1 MKFFLTTTAART
13 SMKSVQHLLSLG
25 SAALLVSLAVLHAA
39 ESGKP
44 NIVFIFADD
53 WGWGDLSCHGHP
65 WLKTPNLDRLASEGI
80 DFQQFNVLNPVCSP
94 SRCAAVTGHFPA
106 RYSIHQHFAAPA
118 QNLERNMPDWLDP
131 KAPTIARFLQQA
143 GYRTGHFGKWHLTS
157 RNIHGAPTPEAYGF
171 DEFSIFN
178 GGAELPSAD
187 LHATPDN
194 AVKFIRAN
202 KDRPFFVNVWLHE
215 SHLPHVPVKE
225 SLEKWQE
232 LDEQKRVYAAV
243 ITDGDNAVGRVLDAL
258 KATGVEQ
265 NTIVLFSSDNG
276 PESTG
281 NMPEQNLR
289 DTDVGSVGFGG
300 YYSVGSTSGL
310 RGRKRS
316 LFEGGVR
323 VPFIVRWP
331 GHTPAGAKND
341 STVFTAVDLLPTL
354 CAAAGVK
361 LPLAYHG
368 DGENLLAALNGQPAV
383 RTRPIFWQ
391 WQGKMAEPDWWP
403 RLAVREGEWKLA
415 LTDDAKRV
423 ELHRLNADR
432 GESADA
438 APDHP
443 DIVNRLTKLVLDWKI
458 TLPAKPDPLC
468 ISTTDRSDS
477 KGNSNKRRKAAATP
491 EQPAKKATP
500 DRARAFERMDL
511 NKDGLLTLDEYQAG
525 LKSGKNLEQ
534 RFKNF
539 DKNNDG
545 KLTPKE
551 FATPDGE

>member
-1 MKFFLTTTAART
+1 MI
-13 SMKSVQHLLSLG
+13 LLRRVVLLC
-25 SAALLVSLAVLHAA
+25 SACLLVPMDVLQAA
-39 ESGKP
+39 DTRP

-94 SRCAAVTGHFPA
+94 SRSAALTGHYPA
-106 RYSIHQHFAAPA
+106 RYCIHQHFAAPA
-118 QNLERNMPDWLDP
+118 QNAARNMPDWLDP
-131 KAPTIARFLQQA
+131 QAPTLARFLKQA
-143 GYRTGHFGKWHLTS
+143 GYRTAHFGKWHLTS
-157 RNIHGAPTPEAYGF
+157 RNTHGAPSPAAYGF
-171 DEFSIFN
+171 DEFAVFN
-178 GGAELPSAD
+178 GGAELPSAE
-187 LHATPDN
+187 LHATPEN
-194 AVKFIRAN
+194 AEKFILAN

-215 SHLPHVPVKE
+215 SHLPHVPQQA
-225 SLEKWQE
+225 SLEKWKE

-258 KATGVEQ
+258 RTAGVEQ

-281 NMPEQNLR
+281 NMPVQNMR
-289 DTDVGSVGFGG
+289 DADVGSTGYGG
-300 YYSVGSTSGL
+300 YYSVGSTGGL

-331 GHTPAGAKND
+331 GHAPAGAKND
-341 STVFTAVDLLPTL
+341 STAFTSVDLLPTL
-354 CAAAGVK
+354 CAAAGVT
-361 LPLAYHG
+361 LPTTYRG
-368 DGENLLAALNGQPAV
+368 DGENLLAALSGQQAV

-391 WQGKMAEPDWWP
+391 WNGKAAEPDWWP

-423 ELHRLNADR
+423 ELHRLKNDR
-432 GESADA
+432 TESADVA
-438 APDHP
+438 QDHP
-443 DIVNRLTKLVLDWKI
+443 EIVARLTKLVLDWQT

-468 ISTTDRSDS
+468 ISKTDHADS
-477 KGNSNKRRKAAATP
+477 KVIPSKAGKSAASP

-500 DRARAFERMDL
+500 DRAKAFERMDS
-511 NKDGLLTLDEYQAG
+511 NIDGTLTLEEYKSG
-525 LKSGKNLEQ
+525 LKNGANLEK

-539 DKNNDG
+539 DKNSDG
-545 KLTPKE
+545 KLTAEE
-551 FATPDGE
+551 FVTPSNR